1 MRNRLSL
8 GLGGYT
14 RSLIRPLLP
23 VRGCACRATRNSGEM
38 VMKDLSS
45 NRLRALLKKLR
56 KLLLNKYVWYL
67 LMLILRILRYLE
79 GTEEG
84 DE

>member
-8 GLGGYT
+8 GLSRYP

-23 VRGCACRATRNSGEM
+23 VRSFACREARNSGETT
-38 VMKDLSS
+38 MKHLSS
-45 NRLRALLKKLR
+45 NRLWAPLKKLR

-67 LMLILRILRYLE
+67 LILVLKVLKKLE
-79 GTEEG
+79 EPEERH
-84 DE
+84 E

>member
-1 MRNRLSL
+1 VRNRLLL

-23 VRGCACRATRNSGEM
+23 VRGCACRATRNSGEI
-38 VMKDLSS
+38 VVKDLSS

-56 KLLLNKYVWYL
+56 KLLLNKHVWYR
-67 LMLILRILRYLE
+67 LMLILKVLKYLE
-79 GTEEG
+79 GT
-84 DE
+84 DEWNE

>member
-1 MRNRLSL
+1 
-8 GLGGYT
+8 
-14 RSLIRPLLP
+14 
-23 VRGCACRATRNSGEM
+23 
-38 VMKDLSS
+38 MKDLSS